1 MGMRLASSRQPFLCG
16 FFCAVGGQWSSWE
29 ELSHWSPCHFHY
41 KANDLESVRWPT
53 GWAVGRIGEDHPW
66 LSPVPGALPGLLT
79 CTAPVFSCPS
89 HPLGLILPAL
99 VLHLDC
105 LDFCFC
111 FALIKRWKKKSPL
124 CYLYLASK
132 LSLIFKYRP
141 PSGFHQI
148 WFTSTALRVIWIT
161 CKEVKCSSELTENLP
176 KNWSRANH
184 PFDVQ
189 SVCLPQQPSTFIFLC
204 LQKNNPN
211 LLSTT

>member
-1 MGMRLASSRQPFLCG
+1 MGMRLASSRQPFPCG
-16 FFCAVGGQWSSWE
+16 FFCAVGGQWSSLE
-29 ELSHWSPCHFHY
+29 ELSPWSPCHFHC

-53 GWAVGRIGEDHPW
+53 GWAVGRIGEGHPW

-79 CTAPVFSCPS
+79 CTAPVFSCPLVNS
-89 HPLGLILPAL
+89 SCLGASPGLFWFLFL
-99 VLHLDC
+99 
-105 LDFCFC
+105 FCPNQ
-111 FALIKRWKKKSPL
+111 KVKKKSPL

-161 CKEVKCSSELTENLP
+161 CKEVKYSSELTENLP

-184 PFDVQ
+184 LFDVQ
-189 SVCLPQQPSTFIFLC
+189 SVCLPQRPSTFIFLC